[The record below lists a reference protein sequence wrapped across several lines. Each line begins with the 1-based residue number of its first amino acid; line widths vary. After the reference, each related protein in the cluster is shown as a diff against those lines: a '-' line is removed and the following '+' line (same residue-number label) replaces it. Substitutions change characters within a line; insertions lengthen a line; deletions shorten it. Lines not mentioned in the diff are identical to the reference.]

1 MRINDFISFKKE
13 CEMIVMESDLTS
25 VLAVLNESECGNV
38 CVEIHGKPDIIDDN
52 TSWRVYFR
60 TTFEHWMQVYP
71 EVKRVSKDKIL
82 IPLKDVFGNVSFH
95 EV

>member
-25 VLAVLNESECGNV
+25 VLAVLNENECGNV
-38 CVEIHGKPDIIDDN
+38 CVEIHSKPDIIDDN

-60 TTFEHWMQVYP
+60 TTLEHWTHVYA
-71 EVKRVSKDKIL
+71 EAIRVSEHKIL